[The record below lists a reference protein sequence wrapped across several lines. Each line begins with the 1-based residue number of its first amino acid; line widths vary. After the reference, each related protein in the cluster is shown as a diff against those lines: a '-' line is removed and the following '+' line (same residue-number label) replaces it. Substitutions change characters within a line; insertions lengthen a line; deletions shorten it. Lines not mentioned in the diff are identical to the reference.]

1 MILLLYSM
9 FCFELFCFSVFV
21 CTSPC
26 PGFVLGPSS
35 HFLLALP
42 PAQSFIYLLG
52 KDMTLEYLNFSR
64 LIFGLYFD
72 SSVALWQNV
81 HLGNKSWTE
90 DQGFIHWT
98 SVTIRDLPRYK
109 DDQLARDGPNCVA
122 VHDAWRKKHYCIFN
136 KVMSE
141 VVWSRGKIHLQVKS
155 W

>member
-1 MILLLYSM
+1 M

-26 PGFVLGPSS
+26 PAWVCGAGPSS

-42 PAQSFIYLLG
+42 PAQSFVIYIYLG
-52 KDMTLEYLNFSR
+52 KNMTLEYLNFSR

-81 HLGNKSWTE
+81 HLGNKSWIE
-90 DQGFIHWT
+90 DLGFIHSWT

-122 VHDAWRKKHYCIFN
+122 VHDAWRKKTYCILYLT
-136 KVMSE
+136 K
-141 VVWSRGKIHLQVKS
+141 
-155 W
+155 